1 MRVTHYLQ
9 VMDCKRA
16 IGLAGRKFINITL
29 LLLICLTVSC
39 DDPVLKPAF
48 ILIRSA
54 NDIVP
59 VQGKWVRPI
68 VYSNA
73 FDFGSLSVRRKKK
86 KFIQMMVPAILLV
99 KHNIAVDRARV
110 GDLIWKIENQQSLN
124 SGDSTFLN
132 EKMAEYNADN
142 SKDLYKRMATH
153 PTSIVLAQA
162 AIESGWGSSRFFKEA
177 NNLFGIWSYNEAE
190 SRIKAGLGRESG
202 DIYVRKYPDIN
213 ASIEDYFKTLA
224 RVRAYSNFRKQR
236 LTLDDP
242 YKLIYFLN
250 KYSERKYK
258 YVADLN
264 QVMKK
269 NNLTQ
274 YDSLKLDPSYYREND
289 KITF

>member
-1 MRVTHYLQ
+1 
-9 VMDCKRA
+9 MDCSRVL
-16 IGLAGRKFINITL
+16 GRAGRKLRSIIVVAL
-29 LLLICLTVSC
+29 VGLTVSC
-39 DDPVLKPAF
+39 DDPVLKPAL
-48 ILIRSA
+48 IVIRSA
-54 NDIVP
+54 NDIVS

-73 FDFGSLSVRRKKK
+73 FDFGSLTVSRKKK

-99 KHNIAVDRARV
+99 KHNIAVDRSRV
-110 GDLIWKIENQQSLN
+110 GHLIWRIENEEHLDA
-124 SGDSTFLN
+124 GDSIFLN
-132 EKMAEYNADN
+132 EKIKEYNAGN
-142 SKDLYKRMATH
+142 AKDLYQRMATH

-190 SRIKAGLGRESG
+190 SRIKAGQGRESG

-224 RVRAYSNFRKQR
+224 RVNAYAKFRSQR
-236 LTLDDP
+236 QTLEDP

-250 KYSERKYK
+250 RYSERKYK
-258 YVADLN
+258 YVADLS